1 MSKTGEAT
9 VQIKRDAKFRF
20 FDTLSWRSLDQP
32 YQPAR
37 EMGSEAHRMSEKHVA
52 GLSHRNIPVE
62 VNLWQLFYPMG
73 SRLFFCRDLLKTILQ
88 NGGAMLKCR
97 GWCWSGTFQC
107 LRSLSL
113 KDFPIL
119 KGENYSWYLKNL
131 SFPSLV
137 WIFPLPRISEGPSH
151 VTDWII
157 ELGQPYSKLLNHR
170 RVLSLTIAFFPF
182 ISLLVG
188 TFLIF
193 PYIGNNHPNWRTHIF
208 QRGRYT
214 TNQIN
219 IINIPMRNPYD
230 RWLNQ
235 VRSSQFSTFA
245 ETRPCPQTWPKP
257 WQSPPTRSTP
267 RCGNPNEWT
276 MDGSFSRLI

>member
-170 RVLSLTIAFFPF
+170 RVLSLLSHFSHSYHYWLEHFLFFHILEIIIP
-182 ISLLVG
+182 
-188 TFLIF
+188 TDELIF
-193 PYIGNNHPNWRTHIF
+193 F
-208 QRGRYT
+208 RGVG
-214 TNQIN
+214 I
-219 IINIPMRNPYD
+219 
-230 RWLNQ
+230 
-235 VRSSQFSTFA
+235 
-245 ETRPCPQTWPKP
+245 
-257 WQSPPTRSTP
+257 PPTRLISLISPWEIPMIGGWIRLGHPNFPLLQRPGLVP
-267 RCGNPNEWT
+267 RLGPSLGRAHQPEAHPGAGIPMNGQW
-276 MDGSFSRLI
+276 MVLSHG